1 MKKVFSFLLSVIL
14 LVSLCAPAFAESKFD
29 FSYVRENSDTYEV
42 SVDSDQDCAFI
53 TTNLSVSD
61 RSFSHDL
68 ESSVRYSSFESDI
81 LVNDYYGKTPH
92 GVLRT
97 WITYAADEELNIT
110 SVSFFLGDKE
120 YIFSGIGNPK
130 WHHTFEDGILE
141 QVLIIYDNS
150 SEHLDFMTAITEI
163 MPDTYDDSV
172 SVKMVLHGVQDVT
185 ATVGLGPLMDWLA
198 MVVAFMNSNGQLSDA
213 TGSTLKIVDAK

>member
-1 MKKVFSFLLSVIL
+1 MKKVLSFLLSAIL
-14 LVSLCAPAFAESKFD
+14 LVSLCAPALAESKFD

-42 SVDSDQDCAFI
+42 SVDSDQDCAFV
-53 TTNLSVSD
+53 TTVLPVSL

-97 WITYAADEELNIT
+97 WITYAADQDLGIT
-110 SVSFFLGDKE
+110 SVSFFIGDKE
-120 YIFSGIGNPK
+120 YVFSGIGNQK
-130 WHHTFEDGILE
+130 WHHSFEDGIVE

-150 SEHLDFMTAITEI
+150 SEHMDFITAMLGI
-163 MPDTYDDSV
+163 MPDTFDDSV

-185 ATVGLGPLMDWLA
+185 ATVGLGPLTDWLA
-198 MVVAFMNSNGQLSDA
+198 MVTAFLNSNGQLRDA

>member
-29 FSYVRENSDTYEV
+29 FSFVRENSDTYEV
-42 SVDSDQDCAFI
+42 SVDSDQNCAFV
-53 TTNLSVSD
+53 TTKTSVSL

-130 WHHTFEDGILE
+130 WHHTFEDGIVE

-163 MPDTYDDSV
+163 MPDTLDDSV

-185 ATVGLGPLMDWLA
+185 ATVGLGPLMDLLA
-198 MVVAFMNSNGQLSDA
+198 MVNAFLSSNGQLGDA